1 MQTSHT
7 LAELEAILGEQ
18 VKKLRLSRNIDQT
31 LLAERAGISRRAL
44 QNLEAGTGSST
55 ASLLS
60 VVRALGRE
68 DWLTLLAPTATIN
81 PLNMVRARRERLR
94 ATSVRVKSS
103 PAK

>member
-1 MQTSHT
+1 MEASHT
-7 LAELEAILGEQ
+7 LAELEALLGEQ

-44 QNLEAGTGSST
+44 QNLEAGAGSST

-94 ATSVRVKSS
+94 ATSVRAKSS
-103 PAK
+103 PTK

>member
-7 LAELEAILGEQ
+7 LAELETVLGEQ
-18 VKKLRLSRNIDQT
+18 LKKLRLSRNIDQT
-31 LLAERAGISRRAL
+31 RLAERAGISRRAL

-81 PLNMVRARRERLR
+81 PLNMVRARRERQR
-94 ATSVRVKSS
+94 ATSARVKSS
-103 PAK
+103 LSK

>member
-7 LAELEAILGEQ
+7 LAELEALLGEQ

-44 QNLEAGTGSST
+44 QNLEAGAGSST

-68 DWLTLLAPTATIN
+68 DWLSLLAPTTTIN
-81 PLNMVRARRERLR
+81 PLTMVRARRERQR
-94 ATSVRVKSS
+94 ATSTRVKSS

>member
-7 LAELEAILGEQ
+7 LAELETILGEQ
-18 VKKLRLSRNIDQT
+18 LKKLRLSRNIDQT
-31 LLAERAGISRRAL
+31 RLAERAGISRRAL

-68 DWLTLLAPTATIN
+68 NWLMLLAPTATIN
-81 PLNMVRARRERLR
+81 PLNMVRARRERQR
-94 ATSVRVKSS
+94 ATSARVKSS
-103 PAK
+103 LSK

>member
-7 LAELEAILGEQ
+7 LAELEAVLGEQ
-18 VKKLRLSRNIDQT
+18 VKKLRLSRNIDQA

-44 QNLEAGTGSST
+44 QNLEAGAGSST

-60 VVRALGRE
+60 VVRALDRE
-68 DWLTLLAPTATIN
+68 DWLALLAPTATIN
-81 PLNMVRARRERLR
+81 PLNMVRARRERQR
-94 ATSVRVKSS
+94 ATSVRAKSS